1 MKMKKIILHILIF
14 SAVIFISCTKTKED
28 NSRLTP
34 QTEIK
39 EKENL
44 SSAGV
49 KEGGTEFTV
58 EYFQPRKI
66 YKIEKQD
73 LNNDGNKEIMVMSVM
88 KDSAEIYS
96 DYYNFDM
103 LEVFV
108 LDPGKKSFVKVLSDT
123 VDYSES
129 YSFVDLGNDS
139 MKQMLI
145 NTNLGGNDKI
155 ASRGMFVYGMRADNK
170 INLIKYFDTGDPKV
184 EDIKKDGT
192 KEIMVSDL
200 FYGVLPQ
207 QDAIDFVKEIYKF
220 ENQDLV
226 LRNNEFGEF
235 YDNKLK
241 ELLGN
246 YSGVRKKAE
255 MGMQLTDMAYPLYMQ
270 AAEVIINYYAKGDMK
285 NLRTFWDSEK
295 EFLEKNLPQDEFLDL
310 SNFILKALPSATN
323 A

>member
-1 MKMKKIILHILIF
+1 MEKIILNILIF
-14 SAVIFISCTKTKED
+14 SAVLFVSCTKTKEE
-28 NSRLTP
+28 NSKLTS
-34 QTEIK
+34 QTEMK
-39 EKENL
+39 GKGNL

-49 KEGGTEFTV
+49 KEGETEFTV

-66 YKIEKQD
+66 YKIEKMD
-73 LNNDGNKEIMVMSVM
+73 LNNDGNKEIMVMSVI
-88 KDSAEIYS
+88 KDSSDIYNK
-96 DYYNFDM
+96 YYNFDM

-108 LDPGKKSFVKVLSDT
+108 LDPDRKSFVKILSDT

-155 ASRGMFVYGMRADNK
+155 ASRGMFVYGMTPDNK

-184 EDIKKDGT
+184 EDIKKDGN

-200 FYGVLPQ
+200 FYGVLAQ

-220 ENQDLV
+220 ENQDLI

-235 YDNKLK
+235 YDNKIT

-246 YSGVRKKAE
+246 YSGVKKKAE
-255 MGMQLTDMAYPLYMQ
+255 MGMQLSDMAYPLYMQ

-285 NLRTFWDSEK
+285 NLRMFWDTEK
-295 EFLEKNLPQDEFLDL
+295 VFLEKNLPQDEYLDL
-310 SNFILKALPSATN
+310 SNFILKALPLAAN